1 MPYNGVTETG
11 TAMSRTR
18 DFPQWTPK
26 WMPKWMPNWTPSLA
40 EMASL
45 ATILRDLARN
55 EGEEGRTAIAWA
67 LLNRHD
73 AAPCRHPAGPGA
85 DFSDRDFARAMLA
98 LCRVW
103 AGDKPDPTHGATRF
117 HPHTECPPWAA
128 NETPCALIGEHLFYA
143 PRFRGHH
150 P

>member
-1 MPYNGVTETG
+1 MDAQVDAQVDAELDAEPGGNGL
-11 TAMSRTR
+11 S
-18 DFPQWTPK
+18 
-26 WMPKWMPNWTPSLA
+26 
-40 EMASL
+40 
-45 ATILRDLARN
+45 
-55 EGEEGRTAIAWA
+55 
-67 LLNRHD
+67 
-73 AAPCRHPAGPGA
+73 
-85 DFSDRDFARAMLA
+85 RAMLA